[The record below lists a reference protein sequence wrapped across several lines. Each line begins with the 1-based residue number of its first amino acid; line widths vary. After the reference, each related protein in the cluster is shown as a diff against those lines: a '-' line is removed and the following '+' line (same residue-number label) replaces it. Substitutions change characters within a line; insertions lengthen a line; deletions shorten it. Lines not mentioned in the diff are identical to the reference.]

1 MNKMIKTPWLL
12 TSLIST
18 LLLSGCVSPGK
29 NTVEHGDMTMAQ
41 IYNQQTGSG
50 DSDASQEVSGI
61 SDNHFEQYAVQ
72 GTDKSIPLSTEAGDT
87 SNAASVASDNI
98 NDQFK
103 LIPNPNITVY
113 IFPHLSQ
120 YAGTSVPIPGYNTHF
135 FLYETNHYAMPG
147 EVY

>member
-50 DSDASQEVSGI
+50 DADSSQEFSEI

-72 GTDKSIPLSTEAGDT
+72 GSDKSISMRDTGDG
-87 SNAASVASDNI
+87 SNSASVADDNI
-98 NDQFK
+98 NEQFK

-120 YAGTSVPIPGYNTHF
+120 YNGTSVPIPGYNTHF